1 MNFSMISFC
10 RSCTSIS
17 CSVKPPMRSFNISR
31 SFSVE
36 LVSAIYVVAPDKSS
50 GKRVQHLHIKCD
62 GPGFITLNELMKKET
77 ARTQS
82 RRPLKT
88 YGFQR
93 F

>member
-1 MNFSMISFC
+1 
-10 RSCTSIS
+10 
-17 CSVKPPMRSFNISR
+17 MRSFNISR

-77 ARTQS
+77 ARTKS

-93 F
+93 FDIAVLRLPGFAECLFFEL